1 MLPRS
6 KQQPAPE
13 SERPKAVRRINI
25 SSLRGDA
32 RQAMWRKILAEHP
45 ALAKD
50 LQDGACA
57 RIRAAFPDAGVIISL
72 NEKNRILTGKHRK
85 SKP

>member
-6 KQQPAPE
+6 KQQPATEPDQ
-13 SERPKAVRRINI
+13 PKAARRINI
-25 SSLRGDA
+25 SSLRGEA

-50 LQDGACA
+50 LQGGASA
-57 RIRAAFPDAGVIISL
+57 RIRAAFPDISVVVSL
-72 NEKNRILTGKHRK
+72 DENNRILTGKRK
-85 SKP
+85 KPTP